1 MLRRTRIIALV
12 AGLLL
17 YAGQLEALVHAAD
30 HPFHIEDEVC
40 AAFASFEQNDHA
52 IAIPPSCNFH
62 PQVDDEINT
71 GTKLVISSNYSLS
84 NRPRAPPSHT

>member
-1 MLRRTRIIALV
+1 MAKRTRVIALV

-17 YAGQLEALVHAAD
+17 FAGQLSSMLHAAE
-30 HPFHIEDEVC
+30 HQFHIEDEVC

-71 GTKLVISSNYSLS
+71 GTTLVISSNSSLS
-84 NRPRAPPSHT
+84 YLPRAPPSHT